1 MTKFDTAIQDIL
13 MEFDL
18 SNQGKGGLTQT
29 GGNISSQQSATP
41 AKNNSVLKGNDPRG
55 IAVTAPD
62 KTFVN
67 KNTMGPRSTE
77 TPLFDRDGKTPII
90 DPKTQQP
97 ITFDRDLAQKN
108 PQQFTKDFSERIK
121 GFSPEQQQYLMNTVF
136 TPPQQ

>member
-1 MTKFDTAIQDIL
+1 MTKFDTAIQEIL

-18 SNQGKGGLTQT
+18 SKQGPQT
-29 GGNISSQQSATP
+29 GGTPTPQQAAMP
-41 AKNNSVLKGNDPRG
+41 AQNKSILKGNDPRG

-67 KNTMGPRSTE
+67 KNAIGPKSME
-77 TPLFDRDGKTPII
+77 TPLFDRDGKTPIL